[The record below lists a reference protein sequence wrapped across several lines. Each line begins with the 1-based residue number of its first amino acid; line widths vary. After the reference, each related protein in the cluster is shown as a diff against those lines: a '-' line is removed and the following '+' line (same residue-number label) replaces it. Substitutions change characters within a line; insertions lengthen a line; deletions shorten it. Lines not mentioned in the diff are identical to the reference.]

1 MRIYDNGIYR
11 DATEQEIAEMQAM
24 AEQEQEGLP
33 SAEERLEALENAML
47 EMMLGGME

>member
-24 AEQEQEGLP
+24 AEQEQEVLP